1 MVQTSW
7 LWLPWV
13 AMLSAGGAVGAWI
26 SWRKGRRGATVSWL
40 GWATVPWAAYLLG
53 LISLGFRVIDAVG
66 DWATRFAFNPAAWVG
81 MILAVVAAALI
92 AAGTRLRGKQPRSSS
107 SLASKAPRAAHG
119 SSKREVGAGGE
130 RDPQLD
136 EIDAILK
143 RRGIS

>member
-13 AMLSAGGAVGAWI
+13 AMLSAGGVVGAWI
-26 SWRKGRRGATVSWL
+26 SWRKGRRGAAVSWL

-81 MILAVVAAALI
+81 MVLGVVAVALI
-92 AAGTRLRGKQPRSSS
+92 AGGTRLRGKQSRSSS
-107 SLASKAPRAAHG
+107 AKTPRAARG
-119 SSKREVGAGGE
+119 SSKREVDTDGT